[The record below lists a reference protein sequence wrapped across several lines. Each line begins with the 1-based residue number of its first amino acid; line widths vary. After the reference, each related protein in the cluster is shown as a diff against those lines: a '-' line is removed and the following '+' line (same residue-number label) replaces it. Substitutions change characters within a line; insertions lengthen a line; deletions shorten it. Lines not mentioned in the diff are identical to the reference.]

1 MTTTRRII
9 EGKWDCT
16 SCGTRAIPGRDKECP
31 SCGNPREAGV
41 EMKFDF
47 GKEKSDGSVAAE
59 TVTDADAIK
68 AAEAGAD
75 WFCAFCGTG
84 NSNAVQKC
92 GNCGA
97 DRTEK
102 KSNPPSPASR
112 ATGDKNPKPSPSKSR
127 FKVLA
132 LVALGVVG
140 SCVYWGTREHSVPGS
155 VLSTSWSR
163 SVTRETFTRGMKQ
176 DWRDNIRLGPARMPV
191 NGAGEDP
198 GGENLRACVRKYR
211 KTIQEACGV
220 QNVCRNVS
228 ESYECGS
235 ERKCSVRDKGNG
247 FAEEVCN
254 SVPKTCTRT
263 VQKCAN
269 ETRYCD
275 RRIDDDWCTFDTWSW
290 VSVVPVELRGEDSSP
305 RWPEVQTGAL
315 DRLTRQE
322 SYGVKV
328 TYSQGADAKE
338 HAFSPRS
345 EGEYV
350 RWRRGD
356 QVRVQ
361 YNNFGAVTAV
371 VPVEK

>member
-1 MTTTRRII
+1 MSTTRRII

-16 SCGTRAIPGRDKECP
+16 SCGTKGVLGRHKECP
-31 SCGNPREAGV
+31 SCGNPREAGA

-47 GKEKSDGSVAAE
+47 GETRSDGSAAAE
-59 TVTDADAIK
+59 TVTDADALK

-84 NSNAVQKC
+84 NSQGLQKC

-97 DRTEK
+97 DRTERK
-102 KSNPPSPASR
+102 LDA
-112 ATGDKNPKPSPSKSR
+112 PKDTVQEKVKEPRNRSKL
-127 FKVLA
+127 KGLA
-132 LVALGVVG
+132 LCAILVVG
-140 SCVYWGTREHSVPGS
+140 SCIYWGTREHQMSGS
-155 VLSTSWSR
+155 VISTSWKR
-163 SVTRETFTRGMKQ
+163 SVSRETFIRGPRQ
-176 DWRDNIRLGPARMPV
+176 EWRDNIKLGPARMPV

-211 KTIQEACGV
+211 RTVQEPCGV
-220 QNVCRNVS
+220 RNVCKNVS
-228 ESYECGS
+228 ERYSCGS

-247 FAEEVCN
+247 FAEEVCR

-275 RRIDDDWCTFDTWSW
+275 RRIDDDWCTYDTWSW
-290 VSVVPVELRGEDSSP
+290 VAAAPVELRGEDSSP
-305 RWPEVQTGAL
+305 RWPEVRAGQL

-322 SYGVKV
+322 SYEVGIRYGEGDQVKNH
-328 TYSQGADAKE
+328 TLNPAT
-338 HAFSPRS
+338 

-350 RWRRGD
+350 RWRKGD
-356 QVRVQ
+356 SLRVTS
-361 YNNFGAVTAV
+361 NNFGTVTSV
-371 VPVEK
+371 EPVSK